1 MELRHLRYF
10 AVVAEELHFSRAAER
25 LGISQPPLSQQ
36 IRALEDELQVRLLDR
51 TSRTVEL
58 TEAGRL
64 FLVEAR
70 ATLDQADRARQTA
83 ARAHRG
89 EIGELTVGIYPS
101 ALLAEPVAAA
111 ILGFRRRHPR
121 VRLVLR
127 ERAVYAAVR
136 EMAGGSLDVAYLRYA
151 TRPEVPPGFAL
162 TEVMR
167 EPLMLVV
174 HRDHRLAQRDD
185 PVPLEEL
192 AQEPF
197 IHFSPRS
204 DSALHEH
211 VAALCSTAGFEP
223 RIEQEAN
230 QNGSI
235 LALIGTGIGLSILPR
250 SLCRLSLPEL
260 RVLPIANPGAV
271 SRIWMAHRRRS
282 GGALLQTLVKL
293 ATAQRQERK
302 DITT

>member
-10 AVVAEELHFSRAAER
+10 VTLAEELHFSRAAER

-36 IRALEDELQVRLLDR
+36 IRALEEDLKVRLFDR
-51 TSRTVEL
+51 SSRNVEL

-70 ATLDQADRARQTA
+70 ATLDQADRARQIA

-111 ILGFRRRHPR
+111 ILGFRQRHPS

-127 ERAVYAAVR
+127 ERAVYSAIR
-136 EMAGGSLDVAYLRYA
+136 ELAGGSLEIAYLRHA
-151 TRPEVPPGFAL
+151 SRPDLPAGIGL
-162 TEVMR
+162 MEVMR
-167 EPLMLVV
+167 EPMVLVM
-174 HRDHRLAQRDD
+174 HANHRLASRET
-185 PVPLEEL
+185 PVPLEDL

-197 IHFSPRS
+197 IHFSARS
-204 DSALHEH
+204 DSAMNEH
-211 VAALCSTAGFEP
+211 FVALCASAGFAP

-235 LALIGTGIGLSILPR
+235 LALIGQGIGISVLPR
-250 SLCRLSLPEL
+250 SICRLSLPEL
-260 RVLPIANPGAV
+260 RVLPIANPGAI
-271 SRIWMAHRRRS
+271 SRVWLAHRRR
-282 GGALLQTLVKL
+282 GGALPRALVDL
-293 ATAQRQERK
+293 AGRQRRASA
-302 DITT
+302 

>member
-10 AVVAEELHFSRAAER
+10 VVVAEELHFSRAAER

-36 IRALEDELQVRLLDR
+36 IRALEEELQVRLLDR
-51 TSRTVEL
+51 TSRTVAL

-64 FLVEAR
+64 FLAEAR
-70 ATLDQADRARQTA
+70 ATLDQANRARQTA

-89 EIGELTVGIYPS
+89 EIGELTVGLFPS
-101 ALLAEPVAAA
+101 ALLAEPVAQAV
-111 ILGFRRRHPR
+111 LGFRRRHPR

-127 ERAVYAAVR
+127 ERAVHAAVR
-136 EMAGGSLDVAYLRYA
+136 DMAGGSLEIAYLRYA
-151 TRPEVPPGFAL
+151 TRPDVPPGFAL
-162 TEVMR
+162 HEVMR

-174 HRDHRLAQRDD
+174 HEAHRLARREE

-197 IHFSPRS
+197 VHFSPRS
-204 DSALHEH
+204 DSALHDH
-211 VAALCSTAGFEP
+211 VAAICATAGFEP

-235 LALIGTGIGLSILPR
+235 LALIGTGIGISILPR
-250 SLCRLSLPEL
+250 SLCRLTLPEL
-260 RVLPIANPGAV
+260 RVLPIASPAAM
-271 SRIWMAHRRRS
+271 SRIWLAHRRR
-282 GGALLQTLVKL
+282 GGGLLLRTLVEL
-293 ATAQRQERK
+293 AQALPAAG
-302 DITT
+302 

>member
-10 AVVAEELHFSRAAER
+10 IVVAEELHFSRAAER

-36 IRALEDELQVRLLDR
+36 IRALEDEMQVRLLDR
-51 TSRTVEL
+51 TSRTVAL
-58 TEAGRL
+58 TEAGKL
-64 FLVEAR
+64 FLEEAR
-70 ATLDQADRARQTA
+70 ATLDQADRARLTA

-89 EIGELTVGIYPS
+89 EIGELTVGLFPS
-101 ALLAEPVAAA
+101 ALLAEPVASA
-111 ILGFRRRHPR
+111 ILGFRRGHPR

-136 EMAGGSLDVAYLRYA
+136 EMAAGSLEVAYLRYA

-162 TEVMR
+162 MEVMR
-167 EPLMLVV
+167 EPMMLVL
-174 HRDHRLAQRDD
+174 HRDHRLAGRED

-192 AQEPF
+192 VREPF
-197 IHFSPRS
+197 VHFSPRS
-204 DSALHEH
+204 DSAMHEH

-235 LALIGTGIGLSILPR
+235 LALIGTGIGVSILPR

-260 RVLPIANPGAV
+260 RVLPIASPGAV
-271 SRIWMAHRRRS
+271 SRIWMAHRRR
-282 GGALLQTLVKL
+282 GGGPLLQALIEL
-293 ATAQRQERK
+293 AMAQRPG
-302 DITT
+302 

>member
-10 AVVAEELHFSRAAER
+10 VVVAEELHFSRAAER

-36 IRALEDELQVRLLDR
+36 IRALEEELQVRLLDR
-51 TSRTVEL
+51 TSRTVAL

-64 FLVEAR
+64 FLAEAR
-70 ATLDQADRARQTA
+70 ATLDQADRAKLTA

-89 EIGELTVGIYPS
+89 EIGELTVGLFPS
-101 ALLAEPVAAA
+101 ALLAEPVASA
-111 ILGFRRRHPR
+111 ILGFRRRHPQ

-136 EMAGGSLDVAYLRYA
+136 ELAAGNLEIAYLRHA

-162 TEVMR
+162 AEIMR
-167 EPLMLVV
+167 EPMMLVV
-174 HRDHRLAQRDD
+174 HRDHRLARRDD

-204 DSALHEH
+204 DSAMHEH

-260 RVLPIANPGAV
+260 RVLPIANAGAM
-271 SRIWMAHRRRS
+271 SRIWLAHRRR
-282 GGALLQTLVKL
+282 GGGPLLRTLVEL
-293 ATAQRQERK
+293 ATARRQP
-302 DITT
+302 

>member
-10 AVVAEELHFSRAAER
+10 VTLAEELHFSRAAER

-36 IRALEDELQVRLLDR
+36 IRALEEELQVRLFDR
-51 TSRTVEL
+51 SSRNVEL

-111 ILGFRRRHPR
+111 ILGFRQRHPS

-127 ERAVYAAVR
+127 ERAVYSAIR
-136 EMAGGSLDVAYLRYA
+136 ELAGGSLEIAYLRHA
-151 TRPEVPPGFAL
+151 SRPDLPAGIGL
-162 TEVMR
+162 MEVMR
-167 EPLMLVV
+167 EPMVLVM
-174 HRDHRLAQRDD
+174 HANHRLASREA
-185 PVPLEEL
+185 PVRLEDL

-197 IHFSPRS
+197 IHFSARS
-204 DSALHEH
+204 DSAKRGGT
-211 VAALCSTAGFEP
+211 ASTTSTAQG
-223 RIEQEAN
+223 
-230 QNGSI
+230 G
-235 LALIGTGIGLSILPR
+235 
-250 SLCRLSLPEL
+250 CRA
-260 RVLPIANPGAV
+260 R
-271 SRIWMAHRRRS
+271 MRRS
-282 GGALLQTLVKL
+282 RANTE
-293 ATAQRQERK
+293 AT
-302 DITT
+302 

>member
-10 AVVAEELHFSRAAER
+10 VVVAEELHFSRAAER

-36 IRALEDELQVRLLDR
+36 IRALEEDLQVRLFDR
-51 TSRTVEL
+51 SSRNVAL

-64 FLVEAR
+64 FLAEAR

-89 EIGELTVGIYPS
+89 EIGELTVGLFPS

-111 ILGFRRRHPR
+111 VLGFRRQDPR

-136 EMAGGSLDVAYLRYA
+136 ELAAGSLEIAYLRYA
-151 TRPEVPPGFAL
+151 TRPEVPPGIAL
-162 TEVMR
+162 LEVMR
-167 EPLMLVV
+167 EPMMLVV
-174 HRDHRLAQRDD
+174 HRSHRLARGDK

-192 AQEPF
+192 AEEPF

-211 VAALCSTAGFEP
+211 VAAICATAGFEP

-235 LALIGTGIGLSILPR
+235 LALIGTGMGISILPR
-250 SLCRLSLPEL
+250 CLCRLSLPEL
-260 RVLPIANPGAV
+260 RVLPIASPAAV
-271 SRIWMAHRRRS
+271 SRIWLAHPRR
-282 GGALLQTLVKL
+282 GGGTLLRTLASL
-293 ATAQRQERK
+293 TAQNREPG
-302 DITT
+302 

>member
-10 AVVAEELHFSRAAER
+10 VVVAEELHFSRAAER

-36 IRALEDELQVRLLDR
+36 IRALEEDLQVRLFDR
-51 TSRTVEL
+51 SSRNVAL

-64 FLVEAR
+64 FLAEAR

-89 EIGELTVGIYPS
+89 EIGELTVGLFPS

-111 ILGFRRRHPR
+111 VLGFRRQHPR

-136 EMAGGSLDVAYLRYA
+136 ELAAGSLEIAYLRYA

-167 EPLMLVV
+167 EPMMLVV
-174 HRDHRLAQRDD
+174 HRSHRLARGEK

-192 AQEPF
+192 AEEPF

-211 VAALCSTAGFEP
+211 VAAICATAGFEP

-235 LALIGTGIGLSILPR
+235 LALIGTGMGISILPR
-250 SLCRLSLPEL
+250 CLCRLSLPEL
-260 RVLPIANPGAV
+260 RVLPIASPAAV
-271 SRIWMAHRRRS
+271 SRIWLAHRRR
-282 GGALLQTLVKL
+282 GGGTLLRTLASL
-293 ATAQRQERK
+293 TAQNREPG
-302 DITT
+302 